1 MIFNKKKLHN
11 PLSPHPSFK
20 SKRSQKITNM
30 KIKKVKK
37 YNPSPFPPS
46 TIKALKNKTL
56 TQPIF
61 QHFFSKAKKS
71 TLFPPLLRSF

>member
-1 MIFNKKKLHN
+1 
-11 PLSPHPSFK
+11 
-20 SKRSQKITNM
+20 M